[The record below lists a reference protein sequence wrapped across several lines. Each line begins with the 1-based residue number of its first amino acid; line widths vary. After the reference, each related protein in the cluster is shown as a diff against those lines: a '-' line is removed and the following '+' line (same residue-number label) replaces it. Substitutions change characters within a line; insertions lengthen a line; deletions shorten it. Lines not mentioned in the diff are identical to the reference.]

1 MEKRKIILCPNP
13 YRDKDMHVAAQSKAI
28 LDEAGFETVV
38 CLPFQKEG
46 YGADLGLPIGQLP
59 QEIKRADLLIAFGGD
74 GTILHLAKTVAMNN
88 VPVLGIALLGVIIVA
103 LMLVNDQNKPNNTAV
118 VDGGADDDF

>member
-1 MEKRKIILCPNP
+1 MPNGRKWRCWTKRN
-13 YRDKDMHVAAQSKAI
+13 
-28 LDEAGFETVV
+28 VV
-38 CLPFQKEG
+38 QV
-46 YGADLGLPIGQLP
+46 DL
-59 QEIKRADLLIAFGGD
+59 
-74 GTILHLAKTVAMNN
+74 N

>member
-1 MEKRKIILCPNP
+1 MS
-13 YRDKDMHVAAQSKAI
+13 DAI
-28 LDEAGFETVV
+28 SAVIAM
-38 CLPFQKEG
+38 P
-46 YGADLGLPIGQLP
+46 P
-59 QEIKRADLLIAFGGD
+59 QDLLAPASARQTRTASAI
-74 GTILHLAKTVAMNN
+74 TEPRWVQVLLILAALGFLLGFLLAAYLN

>member
-1 MEKRKIILCPNP
+1 MLSGIFLITGIIFQHQQWVGFSHPVVEFCWFLLGFLL
-13 YRDKDMHVAAQSKAI
+13 AAY
-28 LDEAGFETVV
+28 L
-38 CLPFQKEG
+38 
-46 YGADLGLPIGQLP
+46 
-59 QEIKRADLLIAFGGD
+59 
-74 GTILHLAKTVAMNN
+74 N

>member
-1 MEKRKIILCPNP
+1 MSDRGNIVENSRPEEGGQREWL
-13 YRDKDMHVAAQSKAI
+13 RAAAPAMARF
-28 LDEAGFETVV
+28 LLGF
-38 CLPFQKEG
+38 
-46 YGADLGLPIGQLP
+46 
-59 QEIKRADLLIAFGGD
+59 LLAAY
-74 GTILHLAKTVAMNN
+74 LN

>member
-1 MEKRKIILCPNP
+1 MPSSPHSSSVAFPWPPASCLGKILISPKVAP
-13 YRDKDMHVAAQSKAI
+13 YFLLGFLLAAY
-28 LDEAGFETVV
+28 L
-38 CLPFQKEG
+38 
-46 YGADLGLPIGQLP
+46 
-59 QEIKRADLLIAFGGD
+59 
-74 GTILHLAKTVAMNN
+74 N